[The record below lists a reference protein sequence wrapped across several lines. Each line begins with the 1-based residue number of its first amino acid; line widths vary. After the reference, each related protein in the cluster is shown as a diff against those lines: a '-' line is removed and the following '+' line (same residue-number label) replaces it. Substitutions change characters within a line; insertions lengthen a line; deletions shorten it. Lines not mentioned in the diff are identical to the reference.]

1 VELVPAEAEAI
12 RDGVRRVLAGESV
25 YAIIK
30 SWQASVP
37 PVPYGT

>member
-1 VELVPAEAEAI
+1 MTRPHTARIAAHHGEEVGRESRPAI
-12 RDGVRRVLAGESV
+12 T
-25 YAIIK
+25 K